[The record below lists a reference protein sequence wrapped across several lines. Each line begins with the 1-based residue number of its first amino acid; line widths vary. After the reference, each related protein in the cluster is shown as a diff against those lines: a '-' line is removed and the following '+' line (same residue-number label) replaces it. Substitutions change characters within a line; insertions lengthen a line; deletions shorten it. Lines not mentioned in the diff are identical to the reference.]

1 MPSAERCLVI
11 SWVKAPLAGAGGGKS
26 WLRNHF
32 SACICIMC
40 DPLRRCRGRFS
51 SPFIWYI
58 SGTER
63 RRLTR
68 HNISNQ
74 ITCDQSNVVIV
85 LGPYSFPS
93 NECKSTPSLRRQW
106 QQLHG
111 GRRSVPPRHFA
122 DNFFPSPP
130 FLRHK
135 LFLATDSFGVVI
147 VQAKPWS
154 CAVTGMLA
162 NEGRKQAVSQ
172 SDQREWNGGIP
183 ALHSVS
189 KCGS

>member
-1 MPSAERCLVI
+1 MNKCCVAVDMYAHTWQCMYCMIIRHALCRTLYGYQPSESPSCGRR
-11 SWVKAPLAGAGGGKS
+11 GKS
-26 WLRNHF
+26 WLHNHF

-58 SGTER
+58 SGTE

-93 NECKSTPSLRRQW
+93 NECKSTPRLLRQW

-111 GRRSVPPRHFA
+111 GRRSVPPRHFSET
-122 DNFFPSPP
+122 FSFSPIS
-130 FLRHK
+130 
-135 LFLATDSFGVVI
+135 A
-147 VQAKPWS
+147 A
-154 CAVTGMLA
+154 
-162 NEGRKQAVSQ
+162 QAVLS
-172 SDQREWNGGIP
+172 NG
-183 ALHSVS
+183 
-189 KCGS
+189 